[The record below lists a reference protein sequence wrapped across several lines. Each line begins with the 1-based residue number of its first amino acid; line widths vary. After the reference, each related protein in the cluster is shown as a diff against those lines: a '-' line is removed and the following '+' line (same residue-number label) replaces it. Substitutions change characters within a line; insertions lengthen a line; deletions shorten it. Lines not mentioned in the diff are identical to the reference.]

1 MTGVVFPGE
10 TVVTRIWEDGDNFIL
25 EASTKERGEQV
36 LGNCLLTTS

>member
-10 TVVTRIWEDGDNFIL
+10 TVVTKIWAGGGDFIL

-36 LGNCLLTTS
+36 LGNCLLTTT